1 MFSYCSS
8 YFFLILQDG
17 SCNVNTNIIDLVECH
32 NNNDDTFMENKLM
45 KNQ

>member
-17 SCNVNTNIIDLVECH
+17 SCNVNPNVIDLVEYH
-32 NNNDDTFMENKLM
+32 NDNDGPFTENKLM